1 MEAMTRSRTAVRL
14 AGRWVGLGTVM
25 LGAGAA
31 LYAFLREPML
41 GWGATSVEGA
51 RPMPGDDLVPHADL
65 VATRAITIAATPEQ
79 VWPWLVQVGIG
90 RAGGYTYDWLERL
103 AGLDVTSADR
113 IIEELQHLDVGDVI
127 PVDNDGTGLR
137 VMLIDHP
144 RVLATRNDEGTW
156 SWTWTLEPL
165 LDQTRVVSRT
175 RMTFTSLTNRVGT
188 QMLMLP
194 ASLVMERKMLLGLRE
209 RAERHAREAAA
220 VVDPRR
226 RACALGRVEQR
237 VYRGPQRICD
247 RPE

>member
-1 MEAMTRSRTAVRL
+1 MTRSGRAEVMS
-14 AGRWVGLGTVM
+14 AGRWVGLGAVL
-25 LGAGAA
+25 LGAGAVT
-31 LYAFLREPML
+31 YAFLREPML
-41 GWGATSVEGA
+41 GWGATSAEGA

-113 IIEELQHLDVGDVI
+113 IIEELQHLDLGDVI

-137 VMLIDHP
+137 VMLIDPPH
-144 RVLATRNDEGTW
+144 VLATCNDEGTW

-165 LDQTRVVSRT
+165 RDQTRLVSRT
-175 RMTFTSLTNRVGT
+175 RMAFTSLANRLGT
-188 QMLMLP
+188 HVLMVP

-209 RAERHAREAAA
+209 RAERHARE
-220 VVDPRR
+220 
-226 RACALGRVEQR
+226 VE
-237 VYRGPQRICD
+237 RGAPA
-247 RPE
+247 